1 MINMFMF
8 CYTGEQLT
16 VQAERVA
23 STSCELEWYRL
34 PDKKAR
40 GIVLVIIMSNMPTKI
55 TAGKIMDLSF
65 KTYGDVVKT
74 AVTYFNM
81 LLKVAN

>member
-1 MINMFMF
+1 
-8 CYTGEQLT
+8 
-16 VQAERVA
+16 QAERVA

-55 TAGKIMDLSF
+55 TAGKIMTLSF
-65 KTYGDVVKT
+65 KTYGDVRIYIQK
-74 AVTYFNM
+74 YSLIFLGIN
-81 LLKVAN
+81 NNSNINN